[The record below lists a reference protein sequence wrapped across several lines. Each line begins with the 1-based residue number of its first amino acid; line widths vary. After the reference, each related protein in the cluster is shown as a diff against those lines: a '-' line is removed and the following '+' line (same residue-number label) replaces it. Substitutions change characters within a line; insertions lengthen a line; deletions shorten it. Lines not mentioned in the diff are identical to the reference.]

1 MNIAIVIPARLKST
15 RLKEKLLMEFDGEP
29 LIRLV
34 FDKCATMGFDCFVL
48 TDSKKIAQHIT
59 TDRVIM
65 TNEAENGTARIASVM
80 HSMEILLKYDVIINV
95 QGDMLDI
102 SYDTLFPLITSCM
115 LHDVTTCYTEGCN
128 PNDVKVIHQEGKAM
142 WFTRAPIG
150 YGDRHLGIYAY
161 KKHILLSYDL
171 FTDEYPQENLE
182 QNRILGHYDIGV
194 VKTEYNGIEI
204 NTEEDINSRS
214 MRDRKLSQCDGS
226 CRESKA
232 TCREI

>member
-34 FDKCATMGFDCFVL
+34 FDKCVTMGFDCFVI
-48 TDSKKIAQHIT
+48 TDSEKIAQHIT
-59 TDRVIM
+59 RENVIM
-65 TNEAENGTARIASVM
+65 SHETENGTARIASVVDKL
-80 HSMEILLKYDVIINV
+80 SKYDIIINV

-102 SYDTLFPLITSCM
+102 NIHTLRPLIDECI
-115 LHDVTTCYTEGCN
+115 HNDVTTCYTEGCK

-142 WFTRAPIG
+142 WFTRVDVG
-150 YGDRHLGIYAY
+150 YGDRHLGLYAY
-161 KKHILLSYDL
+161 KRHILQSYDL

-182 QNRILGHYDIGV
+182 QNRILGHYDINV

-204 NTEEDINSRS
+204 NTKEDINSRTV
-214 MRDRKLSQCDGS
+214 LN
-226 CRESKA
+226 
-232 TCREI
+232 